1 MDTLANNGVLY
12 QGLHILGSGAT
23 LTRTAGLTIHPAPP
37 PPDIPARR
45 TAIGNTG
52 AAAIARLDP

>member
-23 LTRTAGLTIHPAPP
+23 LTRTAGLTIHPAHLPP
-37 PPDIPARR
+37 ISPCSAKDMKILVPP
-45 TAIGNTG
+45 
-52 AAAIARLDP
+52 RLRG